1 MQPTPCFAISDID
14 YRESKMI
21 LPSRYATAAVL
32 FFASACAAGDITD
45 VSQASAAQ
53 PRHAETA
60 PHTPPGYTPP
70 NLITPGYNP
79 PNLLMLTPERQLA
92 IYKRMEEFYIGQPI
106 KRGASASPLPLA
118 AKQITPIVSWQ
129 GKTYTELEAFMTA
142 ARLTGVLVL
151 KNGEIALER
160 YALGRT
166 ATDRWT
172 SFSVGKSV
180 TSLLVGAAIQDG
192 YILSLDEPVTKYIPQ
207 LTGSAYDGVNIRQLL
222 TMTSGV
228 KWNEDYADPN
238 SDVALSSIWPG
249 EPGMNPIV
257 SYMRRLPRAS
267 EPGTAFSYKTGET
280 DMAGV
285 LVANA
290 TGRGLAQYL
299 SEKIW
304 GPYGMDQD
312 GHWVVDGGSLERGG
326 CCISMSLRDYG
337 RIGQFVLGGGVANG
351 KQVVPAWYLK
361 EATEN
366 QIAPPATGSYGYF
379 WWIDAPG
386 LFSARGIFGQSIL
399 VIPSEGLVL
408 VTNGAFGTAVGRE
421 GSEAVSALLAATR
434 TALR

>member
-1 MQPTPCFAISDID
+1 
-14 YRESKMI
+14 MI
-21 LPSRYATAAVL
+21 FPSRYATAALL
-32 FFASACAAGDITD
+32 FFASACAADSGE
-45 VSQASAAQ
+45 SPHESAGQ

-60 PHTPPGYTPP
+60 PHTPPGYKPP

-79 PNLLMLTPERQLA
+79 PNLLMLSPERQLE
-92 IYKRMEEFYIGQPI
+92 IYKRMEAFFIGQPI
-106 KRGASASPLPLA
+106 KRGATESPLPLA
-118 AKQITPIVSWQ
+118 ATQITPTVTWQ
-129 GKTYTELEAFMTA
+129 GKTYTDLGDFMSE

-166 ATDRWT
+166 ASDRWT

-192 YILSLDEPVTKYIPQ
+192 YILSLDEPVTKYIPE
-207 LTGSAYDGVNIRQLL
+207 LVGSAYDGVNIRQLL

-228 KWNEDYADPN
+228 KWNEDYTDPN
-238 SDVALSSIWPG
+238 SDVALSAVWSS
-249 EPGMNPIV
+249 EPGVNPMV

-267 EPGTAFSYKTGET
+267 APGTAFSYKTGET

-304 GPYGMDQD
+304 APYGMDQD

-337 RIGQFVLGGGVANG
+337 RIAQFVLGGGVAGG

-361 EATEN
+361 EATANRLE
-366 QIAPPATGSYGYF
+366 PPATGSYGYF
-379 WWIDAPG
+379 WWVDTAE
-386 LFSARGIFGQSIL
+386 LFSARGIFGQGIL
-399 VIPSEGLVL
+399 VVPSEGLIL
-408 VTNGAFGTAVGRE
+408 VTNGAFANAVGRA

-434 TALR
+434 AALR

>member
-1 MQPTPCFAISDID
+1 
-14 YRESKMI
+14 MI
-21 LPSRYATAAVL
+21 FPSRYATATLL
-32 FFASACAAGDITD
+32 FLASACAPADSASPLPEGAG
-45 VSQASAAQ
+45 Q
-53 PRHAETA
+53 PSRAEAA

-70 NLITPGYNP
+70 NLMTPGYNP
-79 PNLLMLTPERQLA
+79 PNLLMLTPERQLE
-92 IYKRMEEFYIGQPI
+92 IYKRMEAFYIGQPI

-118 AKQITPIVSWQ
+118 AKQIAPAVSWQ
-129 GKTYTELEAFMTA
+129 GKTYTDLEAFMSE

-166 ATDRWT
+166 ASDRWT

-180 TSLLVGAAIQDG
+180 TALLVGAAIQDG
-192 YILSLDEPVTKYIPQ
+192 YILSLDEPVTKYIPE
-207 LTGSAYDGVNIRQLL
+207 LAGSAYDGVNIRQLL

-228 KWNEDYADPN
+228 KWNEDYTDPN
-238 SDVALSSIWPG
+238 SDVALSSVWPG

-267 EPGTAFSYKTGET
+267 APGTVFSYKTGET

-304 GPYGMDQD
+304 APYGMDQD

-337 RIGQFVLGGGVANG
+337 RIAQFVLGGGVAGG
-351 KQVVPAWYLK
+351 KQVVPAWFLK
-361 EATEN
+361 EATAN
-366 QIAPPATGSYGYF
+366 QIKPPATGSYGYF
-379 WWIDAPG
+379 WWVDAAE
-386 LFSARGIFGQSIL
+386 LFSARGIFGQSIQ
-399 VIPSEGLVL
+399 VIPSEGLIV
-408 VTNGAFGTAVGRE
+408 VTNGAFADAVGRE
-421 GSEAVSALLAATR
+421 GIEAITALLAATR
-434 TALR
+434 AALR